1 MEIPSGS
8 SNKVIT
14 STTEYWKAEE
24 EDILYGNILPG
35 AVLDVEQVQ
44 ENADKRM
51 ELLDINRPIPS
62 ILDITKIDKITKEG
76 RALSS
81 TLTNGL
87 SCIALIVGSGLSK
100 IIGNYA
106 LMLNRPK
113 IPLKLFTSVEE
124 AKNWV
129 KDYKPN

>member
-8 SNKVIT
+8 LNKVIT
-14 STTEYWKAEE
+14 STTEYWKVEE

-124 AKNWV
+124 AKIG
-129 KDYKPN
+129 